1 MNPSRWFRYRL
12 RTLLGLTTLVA
23 IGLGYYKAYVEP
35 FQIQQ
40 RAAEKL
46 VASGALVG
54 YQPAAPA
61 WLRYM
66 LGDGRFLNVVM
77 VKLEQRPIKEAAL
90 APLADLPHVERLY
103 LAATPVTDDWLRRL
117 PSLPRLRRIS
127 LWRTRVTNEGLAHL
141 AGRTE
146 LEVLDIK
153 HTKVTEAGLEHFRG
167 HPNLIRLVHTLT
179 FGDAGIDALASM
191 PRLQFDTL
199 VCRYVGDDSLRK
211 LAQRFPLESLN
222 VVNAR
227 ATDVGIEQ
235 VAKRPSLVSLRIENV
250 PLRGDCLAVMADHP
264 ALKRIEL
271 HGTKIP
277 FEQIARHFGGEATQ
291 LGIVGNRLRLGVYR
305 LTLHGP
311 RTVLWDGPV
320 QLGDAEHLAHLPKI
334 QSLHINHPSLA
345 VGRIRSLPEMK
356 DLQTLSLDLAVDD
369 DGAELLGRMDQLRH
383 LSLSGRQAMS
393 LTGYQHLARLTKL
406 ESLELRRCALT
417 NGQLAFVADLTGL
430 QSLKIPGNLIT
441 DAGIDH
447 LLNLS
452 ELRWLNISSCPYI
465 DDEAFAKISRLERL
479 ERLDAQAT
487 WVTDAGLRHLF
498 EMPHL
503 RDVTVQGSKTT
514 RGGIQALRDALVT
527 KGGSIY

>member
-61 WLRYM
+61 WLRYL

-103 LAATPVTDDWLRRL
+103 LAGTPVTDDWLRRL
-117 PSLPRLRRIS
+117 PSLPRLKRIS
-127 LWRTRVTNEGLAHL
+127 LWRTRVTNDGLAHL
-141 AGRTE
+141 AGLTE

-167 HPNLIRLVHTLT
+167 HPNLVRLVHTLT
-179 FGDAGIDALASM
+179 FGDAGIDTLASM
-191 PRLQFDTL
+191 PRLQLDTL
-199 VCRYVGDDSLRK
+199 VCRNVGDESLRK

-250 PLRGDCLAVMADHP
+250 PLRGECLAVMADHP
-264 ALKRIEL
+264 ALKQIEL
-271 HGTKIP
+271 HDTRIP
-277 FEQIARHFGGEATQ
+277 FEQIARYFGDGATQ
-291 LGIVGNRLRLGVYR
+291 LHMGKSPD
-305 LTLHGP
+305 P
-311 RTVLWDGPV
+311 RRTADG
-320 QLGDAEHLAHLPKI
+320 
-334 QSLHINHPSLA
+334 
-345 VGRIRSLPEMK
+345 
-356 DLQTLSLDLAVDD
+356 
-369 DGAELLGRMDQLRH
+369 
-383 LSLSGRQAMS
+383 
-393 LTGYQHLARLTKL
+393 
-406 ESLELRRCALT
+406 
-417 NGQLAFVADLTGL
+417 
-430 QSLKIPGNLIT
+430 
-441 DAGIDH
+441 
-447 LLNLS
+447 
-452 ELRWLNISSCPYI
+452 
-465 DDEAFAKISRLERL
+465 
-479 ERLDAQAT
+479 
-487 WVTDAGLRHLF
+487 
-498 EMPHL
+498 
-503 RDVTVQGSKTT
+503 
-514 RGGIQALRDALVT
+514 LVEW
-527 KGGSIY
+527 SDPA